1 MPLPIKT
8 NPKIPNWV
16 PILKKLFELNQAVSQ
31 SSASSPFSTPTE
43 TYNEVDALFRTA
55 NISDLLDIKPF
66 MQQPENQRSG
76 QATLDALIVFE
87 VIMLTRY
94 DDSPNPDLVSFT
106 YVVPKSMAES
116 LASQLQALLKNVP
129 AMFLRR
135 DLKSINYDIHES
147 QTIFTF
153 EQFVAK
159 LLTSHSQRTIHSQ
172 YRIDTTLSDFLKIMT
187 TQKVINELASIH
199 LSFEAYHNADSAP
212 IFFNQ
217 LKKYD
222 QKITKDEIQ
231 LFFRFLIPLQKAKL
245 N

>member
-1 MPLPIKT
+1 MPLPIKINSQT
-8 NPKIPNWV
+8 PNWV
-16 PILKKLFELNQAVSQ
+16 PILKKLFELNQAVFQ
-31 SSASSPFSTPTE
+31 SSTSSPVSTPTE
-43 TYNEVDALFRTA
+43 IYNQVDALFRKVD
-55 NISDLLDIKPF
+55 ISDLLDVKPF
-66 MQQPENQRSG
+66 MQQPEDQRSG
-76 QATLDALIVFE
+76 QATLDKLIVFE
-87 VIMLTRY
+87 VIMLTKY
-94 DDSPNPDLVSFT
+94 NDIPNPDLVSFT

-116 LASQLQALLKNVP
+116 LASQLQTLLKNAP

-135 DLKSINYDIHES
+135 NLDSINYDVHES
-147 QTIFTF
+147 ETIFTF

-159 LLTSHSQRTIHSQ
+159 LTSHPQ
-172 YRIDTTLSDFLKIMT
+172 YSIDIPLSNFLEIIT

-199 LSFEAYHNADSAP
+199 LSFETYHNADSAP

-217 LKKYD
+217 LKKYN